1 MDPEGSDFEEN
12 QDDDDKKEYV
22 KKEYYARP
30 YESDGITEAAVNA
43 LIIKNTRPVIK
54 MRVSKMRKEFGL
66 DNFQMIE
73 KDAADLTIDLKFH
86 SKPGNIQH
94 IMKKKVLSMGLQA
107 ARPIN
112 SFQSQTYHKRSVNA
126 AVQYRPDDFIDKIRQ
141 QSTTG
146 GDLNEK
152 LDKFIDRVQYRVEEA
167 LQSNE
172 IINVFQD
179 DFEMLGDEDAA
190 AGGQN
195 ANVNVVPRTYFEQEY
210 CKSKTVSC
218 IRFHPTKEHLVAIS
232 LVEHF
237 KTYEDRVNLLGISFD
252 SYVLILNFKD
262 PHIIT
267 LNYILQTPV
276 EITTFEFHPENPRV
290 VVGGAI
296 NG

>member
-1 MDPEGSDFEEN
+1 M
-12 QDDDDKKEYV
+12 
-22 KKEYYARP
+22 
-30 YESDGITEAAVNA
+30 
-43 LIIKNTRPVIK
+43 
-54 MRVSKMRKEFGL
+54 
-66 DNFQMIE
+66 
-73 KDAADLTIDLKFH
+73 
-86 SKPGNIQH
+86 
-94 IMKKKVLSMGLQA
+94 
-107 ARPIN
+107 
-112 SFQSQTYHKRSVNA
+112 NA
-126 AVQYRPDDFIDKIRQ
+126 AVQYRPEDFIEKIRQ
-141 QSTTG
+141 QSMSS
-146 GDLNEK
+146 GDLDQK

-190 AGGQN
+190 TGSQN

-252 SYVLILNFKD
+252 AYVLILNFKD

-267 LNYILQTPV
+267 LNYIL
-276 EITTFEFHPENPRV
+276 
-290 VVGGAI
+290 
-296 NG
+296 